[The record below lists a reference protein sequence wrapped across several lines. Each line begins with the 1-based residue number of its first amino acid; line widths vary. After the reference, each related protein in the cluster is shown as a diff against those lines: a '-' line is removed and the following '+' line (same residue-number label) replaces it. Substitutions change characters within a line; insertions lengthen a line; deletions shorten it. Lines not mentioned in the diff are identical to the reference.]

1 MPTTIALVAP
11 HADAQRI
18 RDRIVAV
25 LSNPEVI
32 LVTGFIVIGALLTIG
47 LVAALPVPSDPS
59 AALYLVP

>member
-11 HADAQRI
+11 NADAQRI

-25 LSNPEVI
+25 LGNPEVI

-59 AALYLVP
+59 AASYLVP